1 MKKDG
6 AFQVRYRKSMDRYYL
21 VVEPEKEAEEN
32 YQLRMLLENRIP
44 GLLPLEVK
52 LREGKKELHYDVS
65 SMQPLSRVYD
75 RRELNGEEIRRIF
88 FGILDAIS
96 GMRDYLLDEE
106 GVVLDPAYIFTDM
119 ESGTIRLLFLPFG
132 YDKAEEDPMLQPAEF
147 LMEHADHR
155 DPQAALCAYRIYQT
169 IRKGNYVAADLRRAL
184 EEETQKETPATGRL
198 PQIPPEA
205 VYTPPAEI
213 PKDRTDAG
221 HFERD
226 LPAPATK
233 TPAEA
238 GKTTG
243 AEQASKKLPL
253 LLAAAMILCGGVVIG
268 GVLPGVH
275 PDAAG
280 KLVIVAAM
288 AAGVAVLLSSRFRGK
303 RTEAPEADWD
313 RIAEAFADMEPQPDE
328 MTEFAAMDRTGA
340 VAPGE
345 EEYGKTVFA
354 GAMDVKAE
362 NILYDMGKKKEYRME
377 HFPFTIG
384 KMRDCV
390 DLALSDRS
398 VSRIHARILL
408 KDGRAYLQ
416 DCHSTNGTYL
426 NGVQLEVEETVM
438 LEREDEIEIGKVK
451 FRYL

>member
-96 GMRDYLLDEE
+96 GMRDYLMDEE
-106 GVVLDPAYIFTDM
+106 GVVLDPTYIFTDM

-184 EEETQKETPATGRL
+184 EEEAQKETPATGRL

-205 VYTPPAEI
+205 VYAPPAEI

-221 HFERD
+221 RFERD
-226 LPAPATK
+226 LPTPVTK

-238 GKTTG
+238 GKTAG

-253 LLAAAMILCGGVVIG
+253 LLAAAMILCGGAVIG

-288 AAGVAVLLSSRFRGK
+288 AAGVAVLLLSRFRRK
-303 RTEAPEADWD
+303 RTEASEADRD

-328 MTEFAAMDRTGA
+328 MTEFAAMDRTEA
-340 VAPGE
+340 AAPGE

-398 VSRIHARILL
+398 VSRIHARVLM
-408 KDGRAYLQ
+408 KDGHAYLQ

>member
-184 EEETQKETPATGRL
+184 EEEAQKETPATGRL

-205 VYTPPAEI
+205 VYAPPAEI
-213 PKDRTDAG
+213 PKDWTDAG
-221 HFERD
+221 RLERD
-226 LPAPATK
+226 LLAHATK

-238 GKTTG
+238 GITTG

-253 LLAAAMILCGGVVIG
+253 LLAAAMILCGGAVIG

-288 AAGVAVLLSSRFRGK
+288 AAGVAVLLLSRFRGK
-303 RTEAPEADWD
+303 RTEAPEADRD

-328 MTEFAAMDRTGA
+328 MAEFAAMDRTGA
-340 VAPGE
+340 AAPGE

-398 VSRIHARILL
+398 VSRIHARVLM
-408 KDGRAYLQ
+408 KDGHAYLQ